1 MKELED
7 KTETSQILR
16 YFEVQLLSISGFG
29 PELREC
35 DECRTELEPGSHL
48 FSSALGGVLCNMCKT
63 SSQGSLIPLSLNA
76 MKVLRYFQQGSLD
89 NIDELDMPGDLLKEL
104 DRVLRNYVRYVLEKD
119 LKSAQFMSLVSAD
132 KDASPPT

>member
-1 MKELED
+1 
-7 KTETSQILR
+7 
-16 YFEVQLLSISGFG
+16 
-29 PELREC
+29 
-35 DECRTELEPGSHL
+35 
-48 FSSALGGVLCNMCKT
+48 
-63 SSQGSLIPLSLNA
+63 